1 MRIISDHHRD
11 YYDCV
16 MAQGMDLTCVWVRR
30 LEEVEFQDKQRWH
43 TPGIITS
50 NGEWPFP
57 ECPGTYWMMSDKI
70 YMYQYMIGFCGKVY
84 PVLEV
89 SKSGLSSESV
99 LCRSIE
105 DVDAFVE
112 ANFKKREVD
121 AYKLTKKKTWHWRRK
136 GVGIFRKDLRE
147 FFEECRQQ
155 EGSFGS
161 IFVDN
166 GCPVFIAAYKT
177 KHNKHSTIVYHG
189 RREDSERPDDKP
201 RVLKSKQ
208 NHVLLKD
215 FEFYKV
221 IKTQQAFQ
229 EIWQYISGIL
239 GLNNPYVPE
248 MDDLTKRD
256 GHGFDDWSFKKEPSK
271 KK

>member
-1 MRIISDHHRD
+1 MRIISDHRD

-16 MAQGMDLTCVWVRR
+16 MSQGMDLTCVWVRR
-30 LEEVEFQDKQRWH
+30 LEEVEFGNKPRWH
-43 TPGIITS
+43 TPGVIFG

-57 ECPGTYWMMSDKI
+57 ECPGTYWIGEKI
-70 YMYQYMIGFCGKVY
+70 EISQYMIGFCGKVY
-84 PVLEV
+84 PVLEI
-89 SKSGLSSESV
+89 SKTGPDGKKTF
-99 LCRSIE
+99 CRSLE
-105 DVDAFVE
+105 DIDVFVE
-112 ANFKKREVD
+112 DNFKKIEVD
-121 AYKLTKKKTWHWRRK
+121 TYKLTKKKTWHWRRK
-136 GVGIFRKDLRE
+136 GVGISRKDLRE

-155 EGSFGS
+155 EESFKN

-166 GCPVFIAAYKT
+166 GCPVFVAAYKT
-177 KHNKHSTIVYHG
+177 RYDKYSTIVYHG
-189 RREDSERPDDKP
+189 RREDPERPDDKP
-201 RVLKSKQ
+201 RVLKSNA

-221 IKTQQAFQ
+221 FATQQAFQ

-256 GHGFDDWSFKKEPSK
+256 GHGFNEWSFRKEPTK
-271 KK
+271 RKRK